1 MKKILNLYILA
12 AIAYSCFMFSC
23 AGSKKT
29 KVDPYVGEWEYTA
42 PTQDGGEMNVVM
54 TIEKTE
60 DAYSGYLSS
69 DMGSVD
75 LQDLVIKESD
85 FAASF
90 EIGGYVITMKGAF
103 EGDTY
108 TGTSAYEE
116 NEWPMN
122 ATRKQA
128 LAQ

>member
-1 MKKILNLYILA
+1 MKKFLNLYILA

-29 KVDPYVGEWEYTA
+29 KVDPFVGEWEYTA
-42 PTQDGGEMNVVM
+42 ITQDGEMDVVM

-60 DAYSGYLSS
+60 DEYSGYLSS

-75 LQDLVIKESD
+75 LQDLVIKEGNFS
-85 FAASF
+85 ASF
-90 EIGGYVITMKGAF
+90 EIGGYVLTMKGAF

-108 TGTSAYEE
+108 TGTTAYEG
-116 NEWPMN
+116 NESPMK

-128 LAQ
+128 TEK